1 MRKKVFWIGAV
12 VLVVGVILFGYGSLT
27 VQNLFERM
35 RELFT
40 RARFIEVALSSG
52 MSVSPVQIL
61 EEPLFLVQLLQL
73 MGLGMAVLG
82 SILSAYGLWVKK
94 ES

>member
-40 RARFIEVALSSG
+40 HLIETALSSG
-52 MSVSPVQIL
+52 MGPSPFQIL
-61 EEPLFLVQLLQL
+61 EEQLFLVQLLQL